1 MADDRSS
8 LFETEEGARRA
19 RGDLAGARA
28 TAVRWT
34 AFLEEEAGRAGTPE
48 ARAVFDSPRLSAYLA
63 LGEPERA
70 IPMLEKSARDF
81 PEDYNPPSRLAV
93 AFLAMREPW
102 KALEQARRA
111 SSLVY
116 GPRTLRVL
124 LVRAEAE
131 ARVGDSHA
139 ARVTLAR
146 AEKLVNELPPAQFH
160 ASMSMAI
167 ASKRKALFEPPTAHR

>member
-1 MADDRSS
+1 
-8 LFETEEGARRA
+8 
-19 RGDLAGARA
+19 
-28 TAVRWT
+28 
-34 AFLEEEAGRAGTPE
+34 
-48 ARAVFDSPRLSAYLA
+48 
-63 LGEPERA
+63 
-70 IPMLEKSARDF
+70 
-81 PEDYNPPSRLAV
+81 
-93 AFLAMREPW
+93 MREPW

-131 ARVGDSHA
+131 ARVGDAHA

-167 ASKRKALFEPPTAHR
+167 ASKRKALFEPSTARR